1 MLERVRVHNTVDLE
15 RELVEVLDITPHDF
29 EIWDREGCD
38 RVRVHYSPVLDS
50 LGEEE
55 LRGKIPMATADL
67 EDVPAWHMLGHELG
81 KFIVVICPYTP
92 DNCIVLMPVDVL

>member
-1 MLERVRVHNTVDLE
+1 MSRSSTYPLN
-15 RELVEVLDITPHDF
+15 F
-29 EIWDREGCD
+29 EIWDCEGCD

-67 EDVPAWHMLGHELG
+67 EDVPARHMLGHELG

>member
-1 MLERVRVHNTVDLE
+1 
-15 RELVEVLDITPHDF
+15 
-29 EIWDREGCD
+29 
-38 RVRVHYSPVLDS
+38 
-50 LGEEE
+50 
-55 LRGKIPMATADL
+55 MATADL